1 MDVHKYENI
10 IHVTLSLNPF
20 PRERDLPSLS
30 SNFSYFI
37 SLIIVALP
45 GSFFM
50 DVRMGIEPADKDNDF
65 LLARN
70 ACTRMEI

>member
-20 PRERDLPSLS
+20 PRERDLPSLR

-50 DVRMGIEPADKDNDF
+50 DVHKYENIIHVT
-65 LLARN
+65 LYLALFSW
-70 ACTRMEI
+70 T